1 MIRKLPL
8 DNVVLKAVT
17 CLSSVRRFVE
27 SSVSDVEVLARE
39 LHCDEETVLHLVDEW
54 KVYQTEDGLSN
65 EYERIDHYWRNIFS
79 MKMEDGKI
87 KYKCLPELV
96 MSALILP
103 HGNADFER
111 SLSVITK
118 IVTED
123 RPHIGEATVCAI
135 RTVKDAVE
143 FFDPVSKKPQK
154 VPLTRKLLRSVKMA
168 YASYRR
174 RQDRDKEE
182 KERQLKQQELAKAEK
197 KRLEREREE
206 EDKRTTS
213 KRTFR
218 ERV

>member
-1 MIRKLPL
+1 MKVQCQMWKCWL
-8 DNVVLKAVT
+8 DRA
-17 CLSSVRRFVE
+17 
-27 SSVSDVEVLARE
+27 

-54 KVYQTEDGLSN
+54 IVYQTEDGLLN
-65 EYERIDHYWRNIFS
+65 KYERIDHYWRYIFS

-87 KYKCLPELV
+87 NYKCLPELV
-96 MSALILP
+96 KSALILP
-103 HGNADFER
+103 HGNADVER
-111 SLSVITK
+111 SLSVNTK

-135 RTVKDAVE
+135 RTVKDAVK
-143 FFDPVSKKPQK
+143 FLDPVSKKPQK
-154 VPLTRKLLRSVKMA
+154 VPLTREHLRSAKMA
-168 YASYRR
+168 YASYRQ

-218 ERV
+218 ERF

>member
-1 MIRKLPL
+1 MSKFCSKF
-8 DNVVLKAVT
+8 D
-17 CLSSVRRFVE
+17 E

-87 KYKCLPELV
+87 KYKCLPEL
-96 MSALILP
+96 MKSAFILP
-103 HGNADFER
+103 HGNADVER

-154 VPLTRKLLRSVKMA
+154 FPSQESSLEVLKWHMPATKTR
-168 YASYRR
+168 
-174 RQDRDKEE
+174 
-182 KERQLKQQELAKAEK
+182 
-197 KRLEREREE
+197 
-206 EDKRTTS
+206 
-213 KRTFR
+213 
-218 ERV
+218 